1 VAFTSASEVS
11 IGEGGMACDSGIRQ
25 WMQAVKQVPGHLV
38 MHEKNVADELLDD
51 VKERVPADSSAHRY
65 MHMDFSIVAIA
76 IAIAIRVVLH
86 RCGCHTRV

>member
-1 VAFTSASEVS
+1 
-11 IGEGGMACDSGIRQ
+11 
-25 WMQAVKQVPGHLV
+25 

-51 VKERVPADSSAHRY
+51 MKECVAADRSADRY

-76 IAIAIRVVLH
+76 MPIRVVLH